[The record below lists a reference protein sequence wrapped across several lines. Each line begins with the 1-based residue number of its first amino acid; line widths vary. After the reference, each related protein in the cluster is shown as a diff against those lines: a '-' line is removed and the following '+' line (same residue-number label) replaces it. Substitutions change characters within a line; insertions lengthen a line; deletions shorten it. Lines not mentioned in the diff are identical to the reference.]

1 MTVFWLWNL
10 PLGGTSPPSSG
21 DPPGLCNPW
30 PYCHLGWSLGGWG
43 WVGFFLSFW
52 SFKRFGCLLF
62 FCQKFANV
70 PYCPTGWVV
79 SVCVFVG
86 KRGWIWTE
94 KMVLWTQKD
103 YHSAIHHV
111 SRNQKWRLLLA
122 WVSNPCWGLF
132 QISSHGTVQ
141 PSYRAANPIIQLS
154 WCLGCS
160 IGMPPWMVFT
170 FGEKTTWDDLRCI
183 KPRNPVNTEIFYL
196 STGCPDFWFL
206 PYKEYEMYYWG
217 GVEIMQLSLRL
228 EAPVNSRI
236 VRSEVPTFGCYNRKA
251 WKNSHSW
258 WVETQAVCVH
268 GQNMTTVVGILEAL

>member
-62 FCQKFANV
+62 FVRNSQGFRISHQLSRICMR
-70 PYCPTGWVV
+70 
-79 SVCVFVG
+79 VCWKKGLNLNRENGPLNPERLSLCNSSF
-86 KRGWIWTE
+86 
-94 KMVLWTQKD
+94 
-103 YHSAIHHV
+103 

-141 PSYRAANPIIQLS
+141 PSYRAANTIIQLS

-183 KPRNPVNTEIFYL
+183 KPKKTP
-196 STGCPDFWFL
+196 
-206 PYKEYEMYYWG
+206 
-217 GVEIMQLSLRL
+217 
-228 EAPVNSRI
+228 
-236 VRSEVPTFGCYNRKA
+236 
-251 WKNSHSW
+251 
-258 WVETQAVCVH
+258 
-268 GQNMTTVVGILEAL
+268 